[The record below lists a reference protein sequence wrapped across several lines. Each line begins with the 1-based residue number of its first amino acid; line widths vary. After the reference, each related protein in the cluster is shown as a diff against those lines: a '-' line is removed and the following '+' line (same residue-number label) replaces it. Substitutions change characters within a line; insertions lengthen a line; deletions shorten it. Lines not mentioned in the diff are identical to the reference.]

1 MPKPLIKWAGGKT
14 ELLPEIFSRFP
25 KTIDTFYE
33 PFIGGGAVTIE
44 YLTRNP
50 GAIVIASDINPR
62 LINLYNIVKENH
74 PLFYETLNELSE
86 GYLASRVLYPEGDR
100 PFFENVR
107 QSFNRKTY
115 TSHLNAAEFVF
126 LNKTCFNG
134 LYRENRNRLFNVP
147 HGDYKKPK
155 IYDEENIEA
164 VSNLF
169 QSVDFECRSYQYN
182 YPEGSFIYF
191 DPPYMPVSKTSN
203 FKDYCGIFGEKQQR
217 ELAAFCRS
225 LNDRGVLWLLSN
237 SCHPLI
243 EELYK
248 GFTIDIVECRRNINS
263 RGGSRGK
270 VQEYL
275 VRNY

>member
-14 ELLPEIFSRFP
+14 ALLPEIFSRFP
-25 KTIDTFYE
+25 KTIDTFCE

-50 GAIVIASDINPR
+50 GAIVVASDINPR
-62 LINLYNIVKENH
+62 LINLYNVVKVNDFF
-74 PLFYETLNELSE
+74 FYEELQCLSE
-86 GYLASRVLYPEGDR
+86 TYYSSRTYQDGCLQ
-100 PFFENVR
+100 FFEEVR
-107 QSFNRKTY
+107 RDFNEKNY
-115 TSHLNAAEFVF
+115 SSVINAAEFVF

-134 LYRENRNRLFNVP
+134 LYRENSKGEFNVP
-147 HGDYKKPK
+147 HGKYKNPK
-155 IYDEENIEA
+155 IFDEENIEA
-164 VSNLF
+164 LSQLF
-169 QSVDFECRSYQYN
+169 QSVTFQCRSYQYD

-191 DPPYMPVSKTSN
+191 DPPYMPVSKTSS
-203 FKDYCGIFGEKQQR
+203 FKDYCGIFGEEQQK

-225 LNDRGVLWLLSN
+225 LNDHGVRWLLSN

-243 EELYK
+243 KELYD

-263 RGGSRGK
+263 KGGSRGK

-275 VRNY
+275 IRNY